1 MDSPSLDSLRQEIDA
16 IDGELHGMI
25 RRRADLVDRISAA
38 KPPGGLSLRPGRE
51 AQVMRQRLATHQG
64 PFPST
69 AVYRMW
75 REMMSA
81 FTLMQTPDL
90 KIAVCR
96 PADQPGYW
104 DLARDHFGCQ
114 IPFVA
119 NESPAQVLAAV
130 RANPSTIGV
139 VPTPIESDTAPWWPL
154 LAGRDA
160 TLPNVVAR
168 LPFLVM
174 PNARARGISALVLAR
189 IEPEDSGDDR
199 ALISVEAPTGLSR
212 NRISS
217 ALAKV
222 GLPAFTSALDQVA
235 GGVHHYLVELP
246 GVIADGDERLR
257 GARDGPGARERPCR
271 RDRRLR
277 RSDHAV
283 GLRGTTLINTYG
295 RLP

>member
-16 IDGELHGMI
+16 IDSELHAMV

-38 KPPGGLSLRPGRE
+38 KPPGGLALRPGRE
-51 AQVMRQRLATHQG
+51 ARVMRQRLATHQG

-69 AVYRMW
+69 AIYRMW
-75 REMMSA
+75 REMMCA

-90 KIAVCR
+90 KIAICR

-119 NESPAQVLAAV
+119 NDTPAQVLAAV

-139 VPTPIESDTAPWWPL
+139 VPTPIESDATPWWPL

-168 LPFLVM
+168 LPFLDM
-174 PNARARGISALVLAR
+174 PNARARGISAFVLAR
-189 IEPEDSGDDR
+189 MEPEDSGDDR
-199 ALISVEAPTGLSR
+199 TLISVEAANGLSR
-212 NRISS
+212 NRIAG

-246 GVIADGDERLR
+246 GVLADGDERLHELGTALGLTSGR
-257 GARDGPGARERPCR
+257 VAAIGAY
-271 RDRRLR
+271 
-277 RSDHAV
+277 AV
-283 GLRGTTLINTYG
+283 PATPRT
-295 RLP
+295 

>member
-16 IDGELHGMI
+16 IDGELHAMV

-38 KPPGGLSLRPGRE
+38 KPPGGLALRPGRE

-69 AVYRMW
+69 AIYRMW
-75 REMMSA
+75 REMMCA

-90 KIAVCR
+90 KIAICR

-119 NESPAQVLAAV
+119 NDTPAQVLAAV

-139 VPTPIESDTAPWWPL
+139 VPTPIESDATPWWPL

-168 LPFLVM
+168 LPFLDM
-174 PNARARGISALVLAR
+174 PNARARGISAFVLAR
-189 IEPEDSGDDR
+189 MEPEDSGDDR
-199 ALISVEAPTGLSR
+199 TLISVEAVTGLSR
-212 NRISS
+212 NRIAG

-246 GVIADGDERLR
+246 GVLADGDERLR
-257 GARDGPGARERPCR
+257 ELGTALELTSGRVAAIGAY
-271 RDRRLR
+271 
-277 RSDHAV
+277 AV
-283 GLRGTTLINTYG
+283 PATPRT
-295 RLP
+295 

>member
-16 IDGELHGMI
+16 IDSELHAMV

-38 KPPGGLSLRPGRE
+38 KPPGGLALRPGRE
-51 AQVMRQRLATHQG
+51 AQVMRQRLATHKG

-69 AVYRMW
+69 AIYRMW
-75 REMMSA
+75 REMMCA

-90 KIAVCR
+90 KIAICR

-119 NESPAQVLAAV
+119 NDTPAQVLAAV

-139 VPTPIESDTAPWWPL
+139 VPTPIESDATPWWPL

-168 LPFLVM
+168 LPFLDM
-174 PNARARGISALVLAR
+174 PNARARGISAFVLAR
-189 IEPEDSGDDR
+189 MEPEDSGDDR
-199 ALISVEAPTGLSR
+199 TLISVEAVTGLSR
-212 NRISS
+212 NRIAG

-246 GVIADGDERLR
+246 GVLADGDERLR
-257 GARDGPGARERPCR
+257 ELGTALGLTSGRVAAIGAY
-271 RDRRLR
+271 
-277 RSDHAV
+277 AV
-283 GLRGTTLINTYG
+283 PATPRT
-295 RLP
+295 

>member
-16 IDGELHGMI
+16 IDSELHAMV

-38 KPPGGLSLRPGRE
+38 KPPGGLALRPGRE
-51 AQVMRQRLATHQG
+51 ARVMRQRLATHQG

-69 AVYRMW
+69 AIYRMW
-75 REMMSA
+75 REMMCA

-90 KIAVCR
+90 KIAICR

-119 NESPAQVLAAV
+119 NDTPAQVLAAV

-139 VPTPIESDTAPWWPL
+139 VPTPIESDATPWWPL

-168 LPFLVM
+168 LPFLDM
-174 PNARARGISALVLAR
+174 PNARARGISAFVLAR
-189 IEPEDSGDDR
+189 MEPEDSGDDR
-199 ALISVEAPTGLSR
+199 TLVSVESATGLSR
-212 NRISS
+212 NRIAG

-246 GVIADGDERLR
+246 GVLADGDERLHELGTALGLTSGR
-257 GARDGPGARERPCR
+257 VAAIGAY
-271 RDRRLR
+271 
-277 RSDHAV
+277 AV
-283 GLRGTTLINTYG
+283 PATPRT
-295 RLP
+295 